1 MKHFLWV
8 EKYRPQSVEDCILPK
23 EIKKIFQDIVN
34 QGIIPNLLLCG
45 GPGMGKTTIAKAMCN
60 ELGCSYMVL
69 NSSDERGIDVLRTK
83 MKAYASAKSMD
94 GSRKVLILD
103 EADHLTPDAQAAM
116 RGFMEDFS
124 PNCSF
129 VLTCN
134 YKNKIIDAIHSRC
147 STVEFSIKSSQKEK
161 VVIDAYK
168 RLSFILKSENITFS
182 PEVLGQVIVKHFPD
196 FRKTINEL
204 QKFASNSGAIDEG
217 ILSSFRDVNF
227 SSLFSSLKDKNY
239 TKTREWVLNNSDM
252 DQATLYRA
260 IYDNIKDYVDQQSL
274 PQIVVILAE
283 FSYKSSF
290 SVDPEICTLAC
301 LVEIMTNVKWR

>member
-8 EKYRPQSVEDCILPK
+8 EKYRPQTVADCILPSS
-23 EIKKIFQDIVN
+23 IKKIFQDIVS
-34 QGIIPNLLLCG
+34 QGNIPNLLLCG

-83 MKAYASAKSMD
+83 MKTYASSKSID

-129 VLTCN
+129 ILTCN

-147 STVEFSIKSSQKEK
+147 STVEFFIKPACKER

-168 RLSFILKSENITFS
+168 RMSHILNSENIKFS
-182 PEVLGQVIVKHFPD
+182 QEVLGQVIIKYYPD

-204 QKFASNSGAIDEG
+204 QKFSSNCGEINEG
-217 ILSSFRDVNF
+217 ILANFKDANF
-227 SSLFSSLKDKNY
+227 SSLFGALKDKNY
-239 TKTREWVLNNSDM
+239 TKAREWVINNSDM
-252 DQATLYRA
+252 DQASLYRG
-260 IYDNIKDYVDQQSL
+260 IYDNIKDYIDQQSV
-274 PQIVVILAE
+274 PQVVVILAE

-301 LVEIMTNVKWR
+301 LVELMTNIKWR